1 MKESETERKG
11 REGGR
16 KEEGMGGERKE
27 GGDGGNHVS
36 ALTTQWSVR
45 GLRRQ
50 RFKEIRRY

>member
-16 KEEGMGGERKE
+16 KEEGKGGERKE
-27 GGDGGNHVS
+27 GGDGGNHVR